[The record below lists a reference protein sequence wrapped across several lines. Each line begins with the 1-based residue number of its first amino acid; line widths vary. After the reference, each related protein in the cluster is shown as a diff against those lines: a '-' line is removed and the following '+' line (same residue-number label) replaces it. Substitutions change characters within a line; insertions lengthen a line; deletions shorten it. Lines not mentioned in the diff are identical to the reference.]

1 MVPAHLTIEKI
12 AQILLKR
19 AGEEGI
25 TAVFSS
31 NAIQNMAEMTLES
44 VFEQFFE
51 NAEQAE
57 GLNRILDLKYDR

>member
-19 AGEEGI
+19 AGEAGI